1 MQKPIIRAQNLK
13 KQFKDENTAYDALL
27 GVTLTVYEKE
37 IIGLSGSS
45 GSGKSTLLG
54 ILGCLETPSEGELT
68 LFGYN
73 VMKLND
79 KELSEL
85 RLRQIGFIFQE
96 HNLLPALTV
105 QENLELP
112 LRLLNQDKTTRRNRV
127 DELLEIVE
135 LETLRDRY
143 PSQLS
148 RGQRQRIAAVRA
160 FANQPKLILAD
171 EPTSDLDPE
180 NAEILLQ
187 FLRLLNK
194 QNGTTVIIA
203 ATNPDICNQIT
214 ERNLKLVDGKIKVP
228 HQTD

>member
-1 MQKPIIRAQNLK
+1 MQEPIIRAKDLK
-13 KQFKDENTAYDALL
+13 KQFNDENTVYEALK
-27 GVTLTVYEKE
+27 GATFSIYEKE

-45 GSGKSTLLG
+45 GSGKTTLLG
-54 ILGCLETPSEGELT
+54 ILGCLEIPTEGELT
-68 LFGYN
+68 VFGYN
-73 VMKLND
+73 VMRLND

-85 RLRQIGFIFQE
+85 RLKQIGFIFQE

-112 LRLLNQDKTTRRNRV
+112 LRLLNQDKQTRGKRV

-160 FANQPKLILAD
+160 FANQPRLILAD
-171 EPTSDLDPE
+171 EPTSDLDPH

-194 QNGTTVIIA
+194 QKGTTVIIA
-203 ATNPDICNQIT
+203 ATNSDIFKEIT
-214 ERNLKLVDGKIKVP
+214 DRNLELVDGKIYES
-228 HQTD
+228 H

>member
-1 MQKPIIRAQNLK
+1 MQEPIIRTQGLK
-13 KQFKDENTAYDALL
+13 KQFRDENTVYDALK
-27 GVTLTVYEKE
+27 GVSFSVYEKE

-54 ILGCLETPSEGELT
+54 ILGCLETPTEGELT

-112 LRLLNQDKTTRRNRV
+112 LRLLNQDRLTRSGRV

-135 LETLRDRY
+135 LEDLRDRY

-148 RGQRQRIAAVRA
+148 RGQRQRIAAIRA
-160 FANQPKLILAD
+160 FANEPRLILAD

-180 NAEILLQ
+180 NAEILLS
-187 FLRLLNK
+187 FLKQLNK
-194 QNGTTVIIA
+194 QKGTTVIIA
-203 ATNPDICNQIT
+203 ATNPEIFHGIT
-214 ERNLKLVDGKIKVP
+214 DRNLTLFDGKIKS
-228 HQTD
+228 DL

>member
-1 MQKPIIRAQNLK
+1 MQEPIIRAQDLK
-13 KQFKDENTAYDALL
+13 KQFRDENTIYDALK
-27 GVTLTVYEKE
+27 GATFSVYEKE

-54 ILGCLETPSEGELT
+54 IIGCLETPTEGELT
-68 LFGYN
+68 LFGHN

-96 HNLLPALTV
+96 HNLLPALSI

-112 LRLLNQDKTTRRNRV
+112 LRLLNQDQSTRRNRV

-148 RGQRQRIAAVRA
+148 RGQRQRIAAIRA

-171 EPTSDLDPE
+171 EPTSDLDPD

-187 FLRLLNK
+187 FLKLLNK

-203 ATNPDICNQIT
+203 ATNPDIFNQIT